1 MHRWL
6 IAAVGRLSPRV
17 RRVVL
22 VAAALLLLATA
33 ITSLPLE
40 ASPGGG
46 ARRPTPAGPATPA
59 RSHRT
64 AGRPVVPSL
73 RQPVS
78 ATELHGAVNVAGRF
92 LRSYLRFAYGRG
104 SPSSVLAITPAVRSQ
119 LSRERAAVTPAERG
133 RRPHVVSLQVV
144 GTTPGFAVATAT
156 VADGGITR
164 YGLRFALQRR
174 ATRWVVGSVG
184 EG

>member
-1 MHRWL
+1 MDRWL
-6 IAAVGRLSPRV
+6 IAAIERLPPRV

-33 ITSLPLE
+33 ITSLTLE

-46 ARRPTPAGPATPA
+46 ARRPTPAGPSSPA

-64 AGRPVVPSL
+64 AERPVPPSL
-73 RQPVS
+73 RQPV
-78 ATELHGAVNVAGRF
+78 APTALRGAVNVAGRF
-92 LRSYLRFAYGRG
+92 LRSYLRLAYGRA
-104 SPSSVLAITPAVRSQ
+104 SPSSVLAITPGVRSQ

-133 RRPHVVSLQVV
+133 RRPRVVSLQVV
-144 GTTPGFAVATAT
+144 GTTPGFAVGTAT

-164 YGLRFALQRR
+164 YRLRFTLQRR
-174 ATRWVVGSVG
+174 ATGWAVDSVA